1 MTMRISTA
9 WRYEQGVTQMMRQQQ
24 KIAATQN
31 QLSTNRKWQTA
42 ADDPAG
48 WSQAQNY
55 DRLVAQTAQ
64 YTSAAQT
71 AQQRLQLGEDTIAS
85 GIGLL
90 QHVRELVVEANT
102 ATQSAD
108 TRKTI
113 AAELGSVREQL
124 MALANT
130 GDGQGR
136 YLFGGADDGSAPF
149 AWNGGSADYRG
160 DQTTVSA
167 QIGSERTVAQ
177 NDPGSRVFMNLKT
190 GNGTFAVSAASS
202 NTGSAAIGSATLVD
216 ADAWD
221 GGSYTLRF
229 TAADQY
235 EIVDASNN
243 VLQSGSAGDG
253 ATITFRGASLT
264 LSGTAAAGDSFAIA
278 PSASQDM
285 FAMIDQLAK
294 LLTQPQDSAA
304 QRAQVQTAL
313 QQGLGTLQS
322 AEDRLGDVRSGIG
335 IRLNAIDDALDVAAA
350 QSEHATAA
358 ASTLRDTDYA
368 DAVGK
373 LQLQMT
379 TLQAAQQVYTKVQGL
394 SLFDYLR

>member
-1 MTMRISTA
+1 MIRFSTA
-9 WRYEQGVTQMMRQQQ
+9 WSYQQGVTQMLRQQE
-24 KIAATQN
+24 KIATTQN
-31 QLSTNRKWQTA
+31 QLSTNQKWQTA

-48 WSQAQNY
+48 WAQAQGY
-55 DRLVAQTAQ
+55 DQLVSQTAQ
-64 YTSAAQT
+64 YTAAAQS

-85 GIGLL
+85 GVGLL
-90 QHVRELVVEANT
+90 QHVRELVVQANT

-113 AAELGSVREQL
+113 ADQLSGVRDQL

-130 GDGQGR
+130 SDGQGR
-136 YLFGGADDGSAPF
+136 YLFGGADDGSTPF
-149 AWNGGSADYRG
+149 SWNGSSADYHG
-160 DQTTVSA
+160 DQTTVTA
-167 QIGSERTVAQ
+167 QIGSQRTVAQ
-177 NDPGSRVFMNLKT
+177 NDPGSSVFMGLKT
-190 GNGTFAVSAASS
+190 GNGSFAVSAGSA
-202 NTGSAAIGSATLVD
+202 NTGSLAISSAALSD
-216 ADAWD
+216 SDAWD

-253 ATITFRGASLT
+253 STIDFRGASLT
-264 LSGTAAAGDSFAIA
+264 LTGSAAAGDSFGIA
-278 PSASQDM
+278 PSSSQDM

-294 LLTQPQDSAA
+294 LLTQPQDTPA

-313 QQGLGTLQS
+313 QQGLGTLQT
-322 AEDRLGDVRSGIG
+322 AENRLGDVRSGIG
-335 IRLNAIDDALDVAAA
+335 IRLNAIDDSLDVAAA

-368 DAVGK
+368 DAIGK